1 MAYDLGPYSYLFVDP
16 DLAGKLYSPH
26 ENQGDGSLAAWKNYG
41 GDKTWPA
48 PQGWDNNE
56 QWHGPPDPVLDTGR
70 YVLDALSG
78 TEEKAY
84 LRMISP
90 PDQRT
95 GVQITR
101 QFSIHRGSSRVI
113 ADLTFTN
120 ISDRTIRWSIW
131 DVIQLRAERKEE
143 NGHWQHD
150 PNCIVTTPLNPQSPF
165 PRGYNVM
172 FGQEDNPQWQNDKER
187 NHFIGRYL
195 WEIGKVGIDSP
206 DGWVAFSQGSE
217 GYAFA
222 ELFDFE
228 DGEEYPDDGVTVE
241 CWTVGAG
248 KVADLDYGQTTI
260 YLMETELLSPL
271 RSIAPG
277 ETTTFTITWGVC
289 RCPGPIIHAN
299 DTGCTAEQL
308 KAAVSEGYVRLTG
321 QFGVFDRGELE
332 LVWRSN
338 GAEVVDRLQL
348 GAVDPLTA
356 VLIDRVLPL
365 PARAVRVELR
375 VTPNVDHKHN
385 LLAAADL

>member
-1 MAYDLGPYSYLFVDP
+1 
-16 DLAGKLYSPH
+16 
-26 ENQGDGSLAAWKNYG
+26 
-41 GDKTWPA
+41 
-48 PQGWDNNE
+48 
-56 QWHGPPDPVLDTGR
+56 
-70 YVLDALSG
+70 
-78 TEEKAY
+78 
-84 LRMISP
+84 
-90 PDQRT
+90 
-95 GVQITR
+95 
-101 QFSIHRGSSRVI
+101 
-113 ADLTFTN
+113 
-120 ISDRTIRWSIW
+120 
-131 DVIQLRAERKEE
+131 
-143 NGHWQHD
+143 
-150 PNCIVTTPLNPQSPF
+150 
-165 PRGYNVM
+165 
-172 FGQEDNPQWQNDKER
+172 
-187 NHFIGRYL
+187 
-195 WEIGKVGIDSP
+195 
-206 DGWVAFSQGSE
+206 
-217 GYAFA
+217 
-222 ELFDFE
+222 
-228 DGEEYPDDGVTVE
+228 
-241 CWTVGAG
+241 
-248 KVADLDYGQTTI
+248 
-260 YLMETELLSPL
+260 METELLSPL